1 MHTIYV
7 DASVT
12 REQDLAARLGHLVEA
27 GHRVLLIAPKGHPA
41 NDLAGPWSSVKATV
55 PAKPPRD
62 SWYLT
67 TDPTTCGDRVTGL
80 QTVLIGPRD
89 TSLRV
94 TRCDSTVRDLREAVL
109 AILAD
114 DAMAGQPEG

>member
-12 REQDLAARLGHLVEA
+12 REQDLPTRLGHLVEA
-27 GHRVLLIAPKGHPA
+27 GHRVVMVAPKGDPA
-41 NDLAGPWSSVKATV
+41 NDLAGPWSSVRATV

-67 TDPTTCGDRVTGL
+67 ADPSTCGDRVAGL
-80 QTVLIGPRD
+80 RTVLLGPRD
-89 TSLRV
+89 SSLHV

-114 DAMAGQPEG
+114 DAMAGTSEG